1 MPEIAETASI
11 LADLELMTHCE
22 RMTEKPERM
31 SEKPQANYD
40 VIVIGG
46 GSAGLSG
53 AVMLGRSRRS
63 VLVIDGGRPRNAP
76 AAGVHGFLTRDG
88 LPPAEL
94 VAIGRD
100 EAQRYGARIL
110 DDEVIGVGGDVDSG
124 FVVTTVGGVRAG
136 ARRLLVTTGLV
147 DELPDIP
154 GLAERWGKDL
164 LHCPYCHGWEVRDQ
178 AIGILG
184 VNAMSLHQA
193 QMFRQLSADIVV
205 FLNDEL
211 RPTDDERTQLTAR
224 GIRLVEG
231 KVAAVRSDSDAIAG
245 VVLADG
251 TFVARQALTVTPR
264 FVARAAFLGDL
275 GLQSVPHPMGVGDY
289 IPADESGVTAIPGV
303 WAAGNV
309 SNLMAQVGAA
319 AAAGAMAGAHINGDL
334 IAAETRAAVAE
345 LSSSVS

>member
-1 MPEIAETASI
+1 
-11 LADLELMTHCE
+11 
-22 RMTEKPERM
+22 MTEQL
-31 SEKPQANYD
+31 QAHYD
-40 VIVIGG
+40 AIVIGG

-63 VLVIDGGRPRNAP
+63 VLVIDGGQPRNAP
-76 AAGVHGFLTRDG
+76 AEGVHGFLTRDG

-94 VAIGRD
+94 IAIGRD
-100 EAQRYGARIL
+100 EATRFGARIL
-110 DDEVIGVGGDVDSG
+110 DDVVIGIDGDVDTG
-124 FVVTTVGGVRAG
+124 FVVRTEGGVRVG

-147 DELPDIP
+147 DELPHIP

-178 AIGILG
+178 AIGVLG
-184 VNAMSLHQA
+184 VSAMSVHQA
-193 QMFRQLSADIVV
+193 QMFRQISADITL

-211 RPTDDERTQLTAR
+211 QLTDDELTQLTAR
-224 GIRLVEG
+224 GIRIVEG
-231 KVAAVRSDSDAIAG
+231 KVTAVRSESDAITG
-245 VVLADG
+245 VELADG

-264 FVARAAFLGDL
+264 FVARAAFLADL
-275 GLQSVPHPMGVGDY
+275 GLLPAEHPMGVGDH
-289 IPADESGVTAIPGV
+289 IPADETGVTAVPGV

-334 IAAETRAAVAE
+334 IAEETRVAVAE
-345 LSSSVS
+345 LAASAS

>member
-1 MPEIAETASI
+1 
-11 LADLELMTHCE
+11 MTQQQQ
-22 RMTEKPERM
+22 
-31 SEKPQANYD
+31 QATYD
-40 VIVIGG
+40 AIVIGG

-63 VLVIDGGRPRNAP
+63 VLVIDGGQPRNAP
-76 AAGVHGFLTRDG
+76 ADGVHGFLTRDG

-100 EAQRYGARIL
+100 EAKSYGAQIL
-110 DDEVIGVGGDVDSG
+110 DDEVVGVDGDVGTG
-124 FVVTTVGGVRAG
+124 FTVRTAGGVTVG

-154 GLAERWGKDL
+154 GLADRWGKDL
-164 LHCPYCHGWEVRDQ
+164 LHCPYCHGWVVRDQ

-193 QMFRQLSADIVV
+193 QMFRQLSKDIVL
-205 FLNDEL
+205 FHNDEL
-211 RPTDDERTQLTAR
+211 RLTDDERTQLTAR

-231 KVAAVRSDSDAIAG
+231 KVAAVRTESDAITG

-251 TFVARQALTVTPR
+251 TFVGRQALTVTPR
-264 FVARAAFLGDL
+264 FVARAAFLADL
-275 GLQSVPHPMGVGDY
+275 GLQPVQHPMGVGEY
-289 IPADESGVTAIPGV
+289 IPADETGLTAVPGV

-334 IAAETRAAVAE
+334 IAAETRIAVAE
-345 LSSSVS
+345 LSASAS

>member
-1 MPEIAETASI
+1 MNET
-11 LADLELMTHCE
+11 
-22 RMTEKPERM
+22 
-31 SEKPQANYD
+31 PQANYD

-76 AAGVHGFLTRDG
+76 AEGVHGFLTRDG

-94 VAIGRD
+94 VAIGRE

-110 DDEVIGVGGDVDSG
+110 DDEVTGVDGDVDTG
-124 FVVTTVGGVRAG
+124 FTVRTAGGVTVGAH
-136 ARRLLVTTGLV
+136 RLLVTTGLV

-154 GLAERWGKDL
+154 GLADRWGKGL

-184 VNAMSLHQA
+184 VSAMSLHQA
-193 QMFRQLSADIVV
+193 QMFRQISADIVL

-211 RPTDDERTQLTAR
+211 RLSDDERTQLTAR

-231 KVAAVRSDSDAIAG
+231 RVAAVRSEGDAIAG

-251 TFVARQALTVTPR
+251 TFVARRALTVTPR
-264 FVARAAFLGDL
+264 LVARAAFLADL
-275 GLQSVPHPMGVGDY
+275 GLQPVPHPMGVGDY
-289 IPADESGVTAIPGV
+289 IPADESGVTAVSGV

-334 IAAETRAAVAE
+334 IAAETRAAVAA
-345 LSSSVS
+345 LSSTAS

>member
-1 MPEIAETASI
+1 MSHCGFMNET
-11 LADLELMTHCE
+11 
-22 RMTEKPERM
+22 
-31 SEKPQANYD
+31 PQANYD

-76 AAGVHGFLTRDG
+76 AEGVHGFLTRDG

-94 VAIGRD
+94 VAIGRE

-110 DDEVIGVGGDVDSG
+110 DDEVTGVDGDVDTG
-124 FVVTTVGGVRAG
+124 FTVRTAGGVTVGAH
-136 ARRLLVTTGLV
+136 RLLVTTGLV

-154 GLAERWGKDL
+154 GLADRWGKGL

-184 VNAMSLHQA
+184 VSAMSLHQA
-193 QMFRQLSADIVV
+193 QMFRQISADIVL

-211 RPTDDERTQLTAR
+211 RLSDDERTQLTAR

-231 KVAAVRSDSDAIAG
+231 RVAAVRSEGDAIAG

-251 TFVARQALTVTPR
+251 TFVARRALTVTPR
-264 FVARAAFLGDL
+264 LVARAAFLADL
-275 GLQSVPHPMGVGDY
+275 GLQPVPHPMGVGDY
-289 IPADESGVTAIPGV
+289 IPADESGVTAVSGV

-334 IAAETRAAVAE
+334 IAAETRAAVAA
-345 LSSSVS
+345 LSSTAS